1 MNGPE
6 DLARYRGFLVDVDG
20 VVVRDRTPLPGA
32 LAAVRS
38 LQARGPVL
46 FLSNNATLTRAA
58 YAEKLAALG
67 LRVAAGDVL
76 NSAYLAARYLAE
88 AGGATSACVVG
99 ETGLRRELEAAGHR
113 LTPDGAWLVT
123 GMDRA
128 LDYAKLARGLQ
139 VLLRGG
145 RWIATN
151 ADGTYPAR
159 DGLMPGAGSVV
170 GAFRG
175 MGFEPEQIAGK
186 PSRYCMDAAL
196 ALLGLPREVVLL
208 IGDRLDSDVAGA
220 SEAGVD
226 SLLVL
231 SGVTDRAGLARSPLQ
246 PTYVLNDLAALV
258 AF

>member
-6 DLARYRGFLVDVDG
+6 DLARYRGFLLDVDG
-20 VVVRDRTPLPGA
+20 VLVRDRTPLPGA
-32 LAAVRS
+32 VEAVLALR
-38 LQARGPVL
+38 ARGPVL
-46 FLSNNATLTRAA
+46 FLSNNSTLSRRG
-58 YAEKLAALG
+58 YAEKLSELG
-67 LRVAAGDVL
+67 LTVGAADVL
-76 NSAYLAARYLAE
+76 NSAHLAARYLSQAE
-88 AGGATSACVVG
+88 GRASAFVVG
-99 ETGLRRELEAAGHR
+99 EAGLQQELEAAGHR
-113 LTPDGAWLVT
+113 LTAAGAWLVT

-175 MGFEPEQIAGK
+175 MGFEPEQIVGK
-186 PSRYCMDAAL
+186 PSRYCLDAAL
-196 ALLGLPREVVLL
+196 ALLGLPRGEALL
-208 IGDRLDSDVAGA
+208 IGDRLDSDIAGA
-220 SEAGVD
+220 REAGVD

-231 SGVTDRAGLARSPLQ
+231 TGVTDRAGLARSPLQ
-246 PTYVLNDLAALV
+246 PTYVLDDLAALAAV
-258 AF
+258 